1 MSKKMIFSENAPAAL
16 GPYAHAVEA
25 NGMLFVSGQVPLV
38 PETGEIAAGGIVEQT
53 KQSLANVD
61 AILKEAG
68 YTKYDVV
75 RSGIF
80 ISDMNEFPLINEV
93 YAEYFESHKPARA
106 TVEVA
111 RLPKDVGVEIE
122 VIAIKDKE

>member
-1 MSKKMIFSENAPAAL
+1 MSKKIIFSDKAPAAL
-16 GPYAHAVEA
+16 GPYSHAVEA
-25 NGMLFVSGQVPLV
+25 NGMLFVSGQVPLI
-38 PETGEIAAGGIVEQT
+38 PETGEIVEGGIAEQT
-53 KQSLANVD
+53 KQSLANID

-80 ISDMNEFPLINEV
+80 VKDMNDFPVVNEV
-93 YAEYFESHKPARA
+93 YGNYFEEHKPARA

-122 VIAIKDKE
+122 VIAVKE

>member
-1 MSKKMIFSENAPAAL
+1 MAKKFIFSDNAPAAI
-16 GPYAHAVEA
+16 GPYSHAVEA
-25 NGMLFVSGQVPLV
+25 NGMLFVSGQLPLD
-38 PETGEIAAGGIVEQT
+38 PKTGEVAPGGIEGQT
-53 KQSLANVD
+53 KQALANID

-80 ISDMNEFPLINEV
+80 VKNMNDFPIINEA
-93 YAEYFESHKPARA
+93 YETYFESHKPARA

-111 RLPKDVGVEIE
+111 RLPKDLDVEIE
-122 VIAIKDKE
+122 VIAIKDI

>member
-1 MSKKMIFSENAPAAL
+1 MGNKLVFSDNAPAAI

-25 NGMLFVSGQVPLV
+25 NGVLYVSGQIPAD
-38 PETGEIAAGGIVEQT
+38 PKTGEFPEGIKAQT

-68 YTKYDVV
+68 YTKFDVV
-75 RSGIF
+75 RAGIF
-80 ISDMNEFPLINEV
+80 VKDMNEFAQINEV
-93 YAEYFESHKPARA
+93 YAEYFESHTPARA

-111 RLPKDVGVEIE
+111 RLPKDAGVEID
-122 VIAIKDKE
+122 VIAVKAKQ

>member
-1 MSKKMIFSENAPAAL
+1 MSKKMIFSDNAPAAL
-16 GPYAHAVEA
+16 GPYSHAVEA
-25 NGMLFVSGQVPLV
+25 NGILFVSGQVPLV
-38 PETGEIAAGGIVEQT
+38 PSSGEIAKGGIKAQT
-53 KQSLANVD
+53 KQSLDNID

-75 RSGIF
+75 KATIF
-80 ISDMNEFPLINEV
+80 ISDMNEFPSINEV
-93 YAEYFESHKPARA
+93 YEEYFESHKPARA

-122 VIAIKDKE
+122 VIAIKE

>member
-1 MSKKMIFSENAPAAL
+1 MSKKIIFSDKAPAAL
-16 GPYAHAVEA
+16 GPYSHAVEA

-38 PETGEIAAGGIVEQT
+38 PETGEIAEGGIEGQT
-53 KQSLANVD
+53 RQSLANVD

-68 YTKYDVV
+68 YTKYDIVKAT
-75 RSGIF
+75 IF
-80 ISDMNEFPLINEV
+80 IKDMNDFPVINKV
-93 YAEYFESHKPARA
+93 YEEYLEAHKPARA

-122 VIAIKDKE
+122 AIAVKE

>member
-1 MSKKMIFSENAPAAL
+1 MAKKIIFSDKAPAAL
-16 GPYAHAVEA
+16 GPYSHAVEA

-38 PETGEIAAGGIVEQT
+38 PETGEIAEGGIKEQT
-53 KQSLANVD
+53 KQSLANID

-75 RSGIF
+75 RAGIF
-80 ISDMNEFPLINEV
+80 VDDMNDFPVVNEV
-93 YAEYFESHKPARA
+93 YGEYFESHKPARA

-122 VIAIKDKE
+122 VIAIKE

>member
-1 MSKKMIFSENAPAAL
+1 MSKKMIFSDNAPAAL
-16 GPYAHAVEA
+16 GPYSHAVEA

-38 PETGEIAAGGIVEQT
+38 PKTGEVAKGGIKAQT
-53 KQSLANVD
+53 KQSLDNVD

-75 RSGIF
+75 KATIF
-80 ISDMNEFPLINEV
+80 ISDMNEFPIINEV
-93 YAEYFESHKPARA
+93 YEAYFESHKPARA

-122 VIAIKDKE
+122 VIAIKE

>member
-1 MSKKMIFSENAPAAL
+1 MSKKIIFSDNAPAAI
-16 GPYAHAVEA
+16 GPYSHAVEA
-25 NGMLFVSGQVPLV
+25 NGMLFVSGQVPFV
-38 PETGEIAAGGIVEQT
+38 PETGEIAAGGIIEQT

-75 RSGIF
+75 RAGIF
-80 ISDMNEFPLINEV
+80 IADMNDFPLVNEA

-106 TVEVA
+106 TVEVS
-111 RLPKDVGVEIE
+111 RLPKDVGVEID
-122 VIAIKDKE
+122 VIAIKE